1 MSTLRELRNQR
12 GLTQAQVAEHMGVSN
27 VTLGKWENGKSVPA
41 DETLARLAEFYE
53 VAPGDITFLRNEHR
67 AKGDY
72 SSQSPYDQTDQAT
85 SQVVNL
91 EQGTITVTSTVNLFN
106 LSREE
111 RRLVM
116 ALLDALDELKA
127 VVHS

>member
-53 VAPGDITFLRNEHR
+53 VAPGEITFLRNEHR
-67 AKGDY
+67 GKGDY
-72 SSQSPYDQTDQAT
+72 SSQSPYDQADQAT

-116 ALLDALDELKA
+116 ALLDALDELKTVA
-127 VVHS
+127 HS